1 MRLFKY
7 RIILFKASV
16 SIMLAITVICSSC
29 QPEMSVT
36 EEGLPATIQL
46 NVKAEEK
53 PDIQTRAVDTDI
65 INDVHILIYDSN
77 GELIGQKYEK
87 PINGAITVNTKS
99 ANNCTIYVV
108 ANTGDANF
116 FAGYDKHS
124 ERSLTDRTYTLAN
137 WNVLN
142 SRNDLPMTG
151 KKEKVN
157 ITAGSQSLGN
167 LEVTRM
173 AAKIILKIGVAS
185 HSGITIKD
193 YALQS
198 VPLKSYYISRPL
210 STESAVTDINTTS
223 GDDAVSATDN
233 THWVNGDKVAVNA
246 TSVSAEFYMFE
257 NRRGVVSSITEQKDK
272 VLANAPAHAT
282 YVEINGTVGNVTAT
296 WKVYLGANNTS
307 NFNIKR
313 NCTYTYNITLN
324 DVVTADTR
332 VNLDWSKAIDLS
344 TAATANCYIAS
355 QTSTWYKFKATVRG
369 NGAATAALISPTGA
383 ALAANAPIAPTSAEL
398 IWEAGQGTYDI
409 KAKDLIQIVL
419 LKEGYI
425 YFKTGHLAE
434 GNAVIAAKDKNG
446 TILWS
451 WHIWKTSFN
460 LNNMPTEV
468 YQTATQRS
476 IGTWLANRELISMDR
491 NLGAANNTPK
501 DAAAFGMYYQF
512 GRKDPFLGPSDIYL
526 PTATNVISNPK
537 NIQQYTENSATV
549 GTIDYAIK
557 HPNEIIIGDPNI
569 LYPVT
574 NASYGNWIYNAV
586 YGSEYY
592 RRSNN
597 LWGNPFL
604 PTYSYP
610 NNTDGHKSIYD
621 PCPVG
626 WRVPPQ
632 DVWTK
637 ALKPSVAAPAT
648 GYYHSTTLSEW
659 NIDMADI
666 AGGDIIQKVA
676 TIKGWKVNI
685 LSNGKS
691 VYFPAAGMIRGK
703 DQAFVH
709 LGTRSM
715 LWTSSAYG
723 VPNEVVAQP
732 YGSGL
737 CLDAETTVLPMI
749 NAICTY
755 GRSNTMPIRC
765 VKETSCTRN

>member
-1 MRLFKY
+1 M
-7 RIILFKASV
+7 FKASI
-16 SIMLAITVICSSC
+16 SIMLAIVAMCSSC
-29 QPEMSVT
+29 QPEEAEVVST

-46 NVKAEEK
+46 NVQAEEK
-53 PDIQTRAVDTDI
+53 PDIQTRTVDTDI

-124 ERSLTDRTYTLAN
+124 EKSLTDRAYTLAT
-137 WNVLN
+137 WDALN
-142 SRNDLPMTG
+142 SSSDLPMTG
-151 KKEKVN
+151 IKEKVN
-157 ITAGSQSLGN
+157 ITAGKQSLGN
-167 LEVTRM
+167 LEVARM
-173 AAKIILKIGVAS
+173 AAKVILKIDVAA

-193 YALQS
+193 YSLHN
-198 VPLKSYYISRPL
+198 VPLKSYYILRPL
-210 STESAVTDINTTS
+210 STESVVTDTNTTP

-233 THWVNGDKVAVNA
+233 THWTNGTKVAVNA
-246 TSVSAEFYMFE
+246 SSVSANFYMFE
-257 NRRGVVSSITEQKDK
+257 NRRGVVSSITKQKDK
-272 VLANAPAHAT
+272 VLANAPTQAT
-282 YVEINGTVGNVTAT
+282 YVEINGIVGNVTAT

-332 VNLDWSKAIDLS
+332 VNLDWSKVTDLS

-355 QTSTWYKFKATVRG
+355 KTSTWYKFKATVRG
-369 NGAATAALISPTGA
+369 NGAATAALISPTGV
-383 ALAANAPIAPTSAEL
+383 ALASNAPIAPTSAEL
-398 IWEAGQGTYDI
+398 VWEAGQGTYDI
-409 KAKDLIQIVL
+409 KAKDLIQTVL
-419 LKEGYI
+419 FKEGYI

-434 GNAVIAAKDKNG
+434 GNAVIAAKDAGG
-446 TILWS
+446 TVLWS
-451 WHIWKTSFN
+451 WHIWKTSYDLAN
-460 LNNMPTEV
+460 IPTEV

-476 IGTWLANRELISMDR
+476 IGVWLANRELISMDR

-512 GRKDPFLGPSDIYL
+512 GRKDPFLGPSDIY
-526 PTATNVISNPK
+526 PAAVNVISNPK
-537 NIQQYTENSATV
+537 NIQRFTENSATV

-557 HPNEIIIGDPNI
+557 HPNEIIKGDPNI
-569 LYPVT
+569 LYPGN
-574 NASYGNWIYNAV
+574 NAVYGNWIYNAV

-604 PTYSYP
+604 TTYSYP

-621 PCPVG
+621 PCPAG

-637 ALKPSVAAPAT
+637 ALKPSVT
-648 GYYHSTTLSEW
+648 TTVSGYYHSYTLSEW

-666 AGGDIIQKVA
+666 AGGDILQKFA
-676 TIKGWKVNI
+676 TIKGLKVNI
-685 LSNGKS
+685 LSNGGS
-691 VYFPAAGMIRGK
+691 VYFPAAGMIAATR
-703 DQAFVH
+703 QSFTH
-709 LGTRSM
+709 LGTRCM
-715 LWTSSAYG
+715 LWTSSGYG
-723 VPNEVVAQP
+723 DVEEQRL

-737 CLDAETTVLPMI
+737 CLDCETVSTSII
-749 NAICTY
+749 NVICTY

-765 VKETSCTRN
+765 VKEASCTRN